1 MPPMPKDA
9 RPTVVVSALAFRRPE
24 MLRQLLRALAGI
36 DRPEGWRVRF
46 LVVDNDADGSARQV
60 VDECAGLYGDTLD
73 YVIEEAP
80 GIPLA
85 RNRALDEA
93 TAGGARLLAFID
105 DDEYPAPDWL
115 VRLVGHYV
123 ETGAVLVGGPVR
135 LREPALEVGLWK
147 RFWLRS
153 LVARGRVLEDRAATA
168 ASAGKIEMI
177 ATNNWLA
184 DLEWIAANS
193 IRFDNSMRVSGG
205 SDGRFFFDI
214 RKSGGRVSWCRE
226 ALVYE
231 PIASERSTLRYHMSR
246 AFSQGVVLSQIK
258 HEGTV
263 RLLVSQ
269 SARIAVG
276 FMLSLVP
283 LRGTASMAIG
293 VRMIGGGCGRI
304 AGRMGAKSALYSR
317 DEINSGKR
325 GNRLSARQR

>member
-1 MPPMPKDA
+1 MHA
-9 RPTVVVSALAFRRPE
+9 ATRPTVVVSALAFRRPE

-135 LREPALEVGLWK
+135 PVKPQCHFEPLDAISSRRALWRAREIMERRGAQRARRENGRCSSAPATG
-147 RFWLRS
+147 S
-153 LVARGRVLEDRAATA
+153 
-168 ASAGKIEMI
+168 
-177 ATNNWLA
+177 A
-184 DLEWIAANS
+184 DLVWIAANS

-214 RKSGGRVSWCRE
+214 RELGGRVSWCRE

-263 RLLVSQ
+263 VCSFR
-269 SARIAVG
+269 
-276 FMLSLVP
+276 
-283 LRGTASMAIG
+283 
-293 VRMIGGGCGRI
+293 
-304 AGRMGAKSALYSR
+304 
-317 DEINSGKR
+317 
-325 GNRLSARQR
+325 NRHE

>member
-135 LREPALEVGLWK
+135 PVKPQCPLSLWRHLVASSLMARARIMERRCAQRARQNRPMLVGTGNWLGDLVWIARNGMRFDLALRYTGGTDTAFLRETLE
-147 RFWLRS
+147 
-153 LVARGRVLEDRAATA
+153 RG
-168 ASAGKIEMI
+168 GK
-177 ATNNWLA
+177 
-184 DLEWIAANS
+184 
-193 IRFDNSMRVSGG
+193 
-205 SDGRFFFDI
+205 
-214 RKSGGRVSWCRE
+214 VSWCEDAVCFEYIEPERISLRYQFRRSRDQAMVHAKLSTE
-226 ALVYE
+226 GVLRVCAEQSLRMIIGLVLLVV
-231 PIASERSTLRYHMSR
+231 PLAGAASPTLGIQIVGRSIGRFAGMLGSTSTLY
-246 AFSQGVVLSQIK
+246 
-258 HEGTV
+258 
-263 RLLVSQ
+263 
-269 SARIAVG
+269 
-276 FMLSLVP
+276 
-283 LRGTASMAIG
+283 
-293 VRMIGGGCGRI
+293 GR
-304 AGRMGAKSALYSR
+304 SS
-317 DEINSGKR
+317 
-325 GNRLSARQR
+325 